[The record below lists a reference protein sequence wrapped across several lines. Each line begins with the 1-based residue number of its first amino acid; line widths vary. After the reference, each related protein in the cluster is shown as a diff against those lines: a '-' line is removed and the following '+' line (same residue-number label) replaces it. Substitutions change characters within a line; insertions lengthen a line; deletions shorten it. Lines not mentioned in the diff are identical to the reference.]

1 VFDRLEVRDRKLAG
15 VAYQPPFDL
24 LFSRNGSEYD
34 TVVDLAYQDANHLL
48 LVEGPTV
55 GL

>member
-34 TVVDLAYQDANHLL
+34 TVVDPTSQHANRALIA
-48 LVEGPTV
+48 EGPTIR
-55 GL
+55 L